1 MYHLGDGQV
10 VELERQPV
18 RQELIQNQ
26 TQGVYIRASVDSARV
41 AHHLFGAHVAQRA
54 DNLAGARLGSGAE
67 PASGIPLK
75 HQQDRPLKSRHCPPI
90 IKLFFL
96 ENHKLRRII

>member
-1 MYHLGDGQV
+1 
-10 VELERQPV
+10 
-18 RQELIQNQ
+18 
-26 TQGVYIRASVDSARV
+26 
-41 AHHLFGAHVAQRA
+41 
-54 DNLAGARLGSGAE
+54 
-67 PASGIPLK
+67 LK